1 MILLG
6 PLASN
11 FAQLMCLDLRSFFH
25 SLFIMKFCRSNSVY
39 LIAFFVF
46 SCLLFFVPG
55 TGAAKKTSSPA
66 VKDEQSI
73 NLQEEKYRKLFKEL
87 EQEHQ
92 FQASELTQIFQGQ
105 KISKRV
111 LELMDKQWKRRPY
124 YEYFPLFLTPKTIQT
139 GKKKL
144 QIYKVLLDRIEKQ
157 FGVER
162 EIIVAIWGIET
173 RYGANQGGFNILQ
186 TLNTLFAAY
195 PRRAEFFRK
204 ELIHFLILCREHGV
218 DPQTAKGSYAGA
230 FGQAQFMPSSFRRFA
245 VSFDGNEQCDLWS
258 SVPDALASIANYIK
272 LHGWKEG
279 TPVYVELGNSLKDKR
294 LRTAM
299 EEGRKGRISWDL
311 VQALQKKNLPPSPD
325 GMPLSIIGLELNP
338 KKSQHTHRYV
348 AGYPNFHTILSL
360 FLILL
365 LYLCYLLHLFHLLH
379 LQIC

>member
-1 MILLG
+1 
-6 PLASN
+6 
-11 FAQLMCLDLRSFFH
+11 
-25 SLFIMKFCRSNSVY
+25 MKFCRTNPAY
-39 LIAFFVF
+39 LVAFFVL

-55 TGAAKKTSSPA
+55 TGAAKKTPSSS
-66 VKDEQSI
+66 VKDGQSI
-73 NLQEEKYRKLFKEL
+73 NLQQEKYRKLFQEL
-87 EQEHQ
+87 EQNYQ
-92 FQASELTQIFQGQ
+92 FQSAELTQIFQDQ
-105 KISKRV
+105 KISRRV

-124 YEYFPLFLTPKTIQT
+124 YEYFPLFLTPKTIRT

-144 QIYKVLLDRIEKQ
+144 QIYKDLLGRIEKQ

-195 PRRAEFFRK
+195 PRRADFFRK
-204 ELIHFLILCREHGV
+204 ELIQFLILCREHGV
-218 DPQTAKGSYAGA
+218 DPRTAKGSYAGA

-245 VSFDGNEQCDLWS
+245 VSFDDNEQCDLWN

-311 VQALQKKNLPPSPD
+311 VQAVQKKDLPPSPD
-325 GMPLSIIGLELNP
+325 GMPLSIIGLELDP
-338 KKSQHTHRYV
+338 KKSQHAYRYV
-348 AGYPNFHTILSL
+348 AGYPNFHTITEYNHSL
-360 FLILL
+360 FYGMAVSELAEQLKEN
-365 LYLCYLLHLFHLLH
+365 
-379 LQIC
+379 